1 MSGEKDEG
9 GLMYQQL
16 RKFINIIDDLRDV
29 GLQQHIKLPR
39 ICMLGGQ
46 SAGKSSVLESIVG
59 LDFLPR
65 GDGVVTR
72 RPLELRLNHT
82 TSEITPW
89 AKFDEIPGEKF
100 TDFQKVKETID
111 FLTDKVCGK
120 SKNIIDKP
128 IVLTV
133 YSHTCPDLTMVDLPG
148 ITRIPMAGSDQPDN
162 IEQIT
167 RAMAT
172 RYVSDSR
179 TIILC
184 VLPANAD
191 MSTSDGL

>member
-1 MSGEKDEG
+1 
-9 GLMYQQL
+9 
-16 RKFINIIDDLRDV
+16 LRDV
-29 GLQQHIKLPR
+29 GLQQFIKLPR
-39 ICMLGGQ
+39 IAMLGGQ

-59 LDFLPR
+59 LDCLPR
-65 GDGVVTR
+65 GDGLCTR
-72 RPLELRLNHT
+72 RPLELRLNHVPDQ
-82 TSEITPW
+82 SIPW
-89 AKFDEIPGEKF
+89 AKFEEVPGKKF
-100 TDFQKVKETID
+100 TDFAEVKSTID

-133 YSHTCPDLTMVDLPG
+133 YSNTCPDLTLVDLPG
-148 ITRIPMAGSDQPDN
+148 ITRIPMQGSDQPEN

-167 RAMAT
+167 RAMAH

-191 MSTSDGL
+191 MTTSDGL